1 MANVGSRSAITRK
14 IYRKHVRSL
23 KNRLAIRI
31 RRPVMHKIYNLKS
44 KRIENYINH
53 KIFIDFF

>member
-23 KNRLAIRI
+23 KNRFAIRI
-31 RRPVMHKIYNLKS
+31 RRPVIDKLKANVYR
-44 KRIENYINH
+44 K
-53 KIFIDFF
+53 

>member
-23 KNRLAIRI
+23 KNKLAIRI
-31 RRPVMHKIYNLKS
+31 RRPVKYKIYKLKS
-44 KRIENYINH
+44 
-53 KIFIDFF
+53 